1 MNLHVQR
8 TLVFL
13 IVFEIHHYKILVRL
27 PFRHLCINFY
37 KQKPIKNFMEPIM
50 HVIIPLLVLLAL
62 FPKMDKKLAVGL
74 AFLVFIPDMDFFIDF
89 THRFL
94 FHNIFFTTGLSLL
107 IYLFSRNL
115 KIFLISLYYLTS
127 HLILDL
133 TVGAVALFYP
143 LYQRLIDINITLN
156 SKWIFDLS
164 IRTYPL
170 TETSS
175 YLGPKISYFFTEVG
189 VITALLLLIMLII
202 KYKKRLFNYIRI
214 PFPK

>member
-1 MNLHVQR
+1 
-8 TLVFL
+8 
-13 IVFEIHHYKILVRL
+13 
-27 PFRHLCINFY
+27 
-37 KQKPIKNFMEPIM
+37 M
-50 HVIIPLLVLLAL
+50 HFIIPLLILLVA
-62 FPKMDKKLAVGL
+62 FPRMDKRMAVGL
-74 AFLVFIPDMDFFIDF
+74 AFLALVPDMDFFIDF